1 MTKEEQEQAF
11 NQRVKQNRRV
21 AVGEAALSADEQTSG
36 QTNKP
41 GISDATNA
49 IVVED
54 GDAVVSD
61 VKQPATQSTLIDAD
75 TQQANK
81 ENAIDRLLQS
91 RMQANKDEQQKLEEN
106 YQAQQ
111 KRQKRN
117 AIISSVA
124 DGLSALSNMYFTSK
138 GAPTPTKQAASMSE
152 QQAKQNVADRN
163 TYLELLQGWRKR
175 NNELL
180 NNYATYQATAAKNK
194 LTQQRLAFEQD
205 REARLYAKDKATQA
219 YNQKMAELK
228 DEKMDND
235 EKYRQAML
243 AYKYA
248 ELEAKKEYWRMAD
261 ATANRRIDVQAAP
274 DVIDYEWV
282 NKDGESHIVKKT
294 KQKDLNTN
302 ANGRQK

>member
-11 NQRVKQNRRV
+11 NRRVKQNKGG
-21 AVGEAALSADEQTSG
+21 AVGEATLPADEQTNG
-36 QTNKP
+36 QTYKP

-49 IVVED
+49 IVIEN
-54 GDAVVSD
+54 GDAVVRN
-61 VKQPATQSTLIDAD
+61 VRQPAAQSTLIDAD
-75 TQQANK
+75 TQQASK
-81 ENAIDRLLQS
+81 ENAIDRLLQD
-91 RMQANKDEQQKLEEN
+91 RIQTNKDEQQKLEEN

-180 NNYATYQATAAKNK
+180 NNYATYQSAAVKNK
-194 LTQQRLAFEQD
+194 LAQQRLAFEAD
-205 REARLYAKDKATQA
+205 KEARLWAKQKAQEA
-219 YNQKMAELK
+219 YNAEYLKLKKDGLDDNSAKWRAQLEQDKAELK
-228 DEKMDND
+228 ALND
-235 EKYRQAML
+235 YRQQQIAL
-243 AYKYA
+243 GYYK
-248 ELEAKKEYWRMAD
+248 AD
-261 ATANRRIDVQAAP
+261 ISAAP
-274 DVIDYEWV
+274 IETNYEGEDV
-282 NKDGESHIVKKT
+282 NGEYHL
-294 KQKDLNTN
+294 KQKTQQRKLNTN
-302 ANGRQK
+302 GK

>member
-1 MTKEEQEQAF
+1 MTREEQEQAF
-11 NQRVKQNRRV
+11 NRRVKQNESG
-21 AVGEAALSADEQTSG
+21 AVGEAALSADEQTNG
-36 QTNKP
+36 QTHKP

-49 IVVED
+49 IVEKTD
-54 GDAVVSD
+54 EAAVSN
-61 VKQPATQSTLIDAD
+61 VKQPATQSALVDAG

-81 ENAIDRLLQS
+81 ENAIDRLLKD
-91 RMQANKDEQQKLEEN
+91 RMQANEVEQQKIEAD

-117 AIISSVA
+117 AIISSIA

-138 GAPTPTKQAASMSE
+138 GAPTPTRQAASMSE

-194 LTQQRLAFEQD
+194 LTQQRLALEQD
-205 REARLYAKDKATQA
+205 REARLYIDNKAKQA
-219 YNQKMAELK
+219 YEQKLLELK
-228 DEKMDND
+228 DKQMSDT
-235 EKYRQAML
+235 EKYRQALL

-248 ELEAKKEYWRMAD
+248 ELEAREEVAKMQD
-261 ATANRRIDVQAAP
+261 ATARYKANRQGRNSSTTYTYNRIGGKNVLVD
-274 DVIDYEWV
+274 
-282 NKDGESHIVKKT
+282 
-294 KQKDLNTN
+294 KQVTYDE
-302 ANGRQK
+302 

>member
-11 NQRVKQNRRV
+11 EQRVKQNRGG
-21 AVGEAALSADEQTSG
+21 AVGEAALSADEQTNG
-36 QTNKP
+36 QTHKP

-49 IVVED
+49 IVEKTD
-54 GDAVVSD
+54 EAVVSN
-61 VKQPATQSTLIDAD
+61 VKQPATQSTLIDVN

-81 ENAIDRLLQS
+81 ENAIDKLLQD
-91 RMQANKDEQQKLEEN
+91 RIQTNKAEQQKLEEN

-124 DGLSALSNMYFTSK
+124 DGLSALSNMYFVSK
-138 GAPTPTKQAASMSE
+138 GAPTPTKQAVSMSE

-163 TYLELLQGWRKR
+163 TYLELLQSWRKR

-205 REARLYAKDKATQA
+205 REARLYAKDEAQRA
-219 YNQKMAELK
+219 YQEKLIELK
-228 DEKMDND
+228 QKGIDDASAKW
-235 EKYRQAML
+235 QAQL
-243 AYKYA
+243 AYRER
-248 ELEAKKEYWRMAD
+248 ELQAKKEYWRMQD

-274 DVIDYEWV
+274 
-282 NKDGESHIVKKT
+282 IVKKT
-294 KQKDLNTN
+294 KGQVVDGDFIPEETRIEREGL
-302 ANGRQK
+302 

>member
-1 MTKEEQEQAF
+1 MTREEQEQAF
-11 NQRVKQNRRV
+11 NRRLEQNKGV
-21 AVGEAALSADEQTSG
+21 AVESSALSADEQTNG
-36 QTNKP
+36 QTHKP
-41 GISDATNA
+41 GISNATNA
-49 IVVED
+49 IVTKDDEP
-54 GDAVVSD
+54 AVSN
-61 VKQPATQSTLIDAD
+61 VKQPAMQSTLIGAD

-81 ENAIDRLLQS
+81 ENAIDKLLQS
-91 RMQANKDEQQKLEEN
+91 RIQANEAEQQKLEEN

-117 AIISSVA
+117 AIISSIA

-138 GAPTPTKQAASMSE
+138 GAPTPTRQAASMSE

-205 REARLYAKDKATQA
+205 REARLYAKDEAQRAYQEKLIELKQKNIDDASAKWQAQLA
-219 YNQKMAELK
+219 YNERKL
-228 DEKMDND
+228 
-235 EKYRQAML
+235 QAQ
-243 AYKYA
+243 
-248 ELEAKKEYWRMAD
+248 KEYWRMQD

-274 DVIDYEWV
+274 V
-282 NKDGESHIVKKT
+282 VKKT
-294 KQKDLNTN
+294 KGQVVDGEFIPEETRIEREGL
-302 ANGRQK
+302 